1 MRTSLQVVAAP
12 AYEPVSLAEA
22 RRWLRLPLEAED
34 TDTANTSTLQLLIK
48 AMREDAENLTFRA
61 YIQRTY
67 RLNIDGWPLD
77 DHYGTGIELP
87 MPPAA
92 SITHLK
98 YVDSDGA
105 TQTLAT
111 DQYVLHEELEPAKI
125 IPADGVTWPTVRF
138 QPNAVQVTYVAGYAP
153 GSPSD
158 EASNQEV
165 MPGALRLWMQTKLA
179 TLYEQREQ
187 LIIGTIVA
195 KLPRDF
201 TDGLL
206 DRLIIGDRIF

>member
-22 RRWLRLPLEAED
+22 RRWVRLESDD
-34 TDTANTSTLQLLIK
+34 TINTPVLQMLIK
-48 AMREDAENLTFRA
+48 AMREDAENLTHRA
-61 YIQRTY
+61 YIQRTL

-77 DHYGTGIELP
+77 DHYGTSIELP

-98 YVDSDGA
+98 YVDSDGV

-165 MPGALRLWMQTKLA
+165 MPGQLRLWMQTKLG
-179 TLYEQREQ
+179 TLFAQREQ
-187 LIIGTIVA
+187 IVTGTIVA

-206 DRLIIGDRIF
+206 DSLIIGTRLF

>member
-1 MRTSLQVVAAP
+1 VRTSLQLLSQP

-22 RRWLRLPLEAED
+22 RRWLRLPLAADD
-34 TDTANTSTLQLLIK
+34 TDTANTPTLQLLIK

-61 YIQRTY
+61 YIQRTH
-67 RLNIDGWPLD
+67 RLNLD
-77 DHYGTGIELP
+77 CYPSDDQYGHKIELP
-87 MPPAA
+87 FAPCA
-92 SITHLK
+92 SVESFK
-98 YVDSDGA
+98 YYDTDGVL
-105 TQTLAT
+105 TTLAT
-111 DQYVLHEELEPAKI
+111 DQYVLHNEAEPAYI
-125 IPADGVTWPTVRF
+125 IPAYQCTWPTYRSL
-138 QPNAVQVTYVAGYAP
+138 PNAIQISYTAGYAP

-165 MPGALRLWMQTKLA
+165 MPGQLRLWMQAKLA

-187 LIIGTIVA
+187 LITGTIVA

-206 DRLIIGDRIF
+206 DSLIIGDRIF